1 MGRTGTLASLID
13 KEITVTN
20 SDKQQENKRPAD
32 DNAAAG
38 KRRPADQGGH
48 QGQGGHGGQQSGGM
62 GGMHGGD
69 LHDVGTG
76 QSGMTGRGG
85 MGGNDND
92 HQKPGAAGQQSSAPG
107 NEQRAEAGGHE
118 AAEIQQSA
126 QREGMGQHRHSGRG
140 NEQAID
146 ETDEADLGRHDAS
159 AADAEKNREADQ

>member
-1 MGRTGTLASLID
+1 MDETGIVAGLTD
-13 KEITVTN
+13 KDINVTN
-20 SDKQQENKRPAD
+20 SDKEQDDKGAGDENAP
-32 DNAAAG
+32 AG
-38 KRRPADQGGH
+38 KRHPVDQGGH
-48 QGQGGHGGQQSGGM
+48 QGLGGHGGQQS

-92 HQKPGAAGQQSSAPG
+92 HQKSGDAGQQSGAPG
-107 NEQRAEAGGHE
+107 NEQRAETGGHE

-126 QREGMGQHRHSGRG
+126 QREGMGHHRHSGRG